1 MALLL
6 FSSVMLKFNRL
17 AQMSKEAEVIAGAVA
32 KSTSGL
38 LEVRDVASLSCIAC
52 NYPFPQSCARSC
64 QDVDIP

>member
-38 LEVRDVASLSCIAC
+38 LEVRDVASLSCIAII
-52 NYPFPQSCARSC
+52 PFLNLALDR
-64 QDVDIP
+64 VKM

>member
-38 LEVRDVASLSCIAC
+38 LEVRDVASLSCIASI
-52 NYPFPQSCARSC
+52 PFLNLALDR
-64 QDVDIP
+64 VKM